1 MNWPALR
8 GDWTY
13 GDAEA
18 EAEAD
23 VGGRVA
29 AAAATVACCLG
40 EPLLSRGGVVDPDAV
55 VDVVCWLRTLGVDDR
70 RR

>member
-1 MNWPALR
+1 LR

-18 EAEAD
+18 D
-23 VGGRVA
+23 VGRVA